1 MLKKNIQSALLALS
15 LVTLPFSAFATPV
28 KLGFEGVVG
37 DSDSSTP
44 ITPYTESGF
53 TLTNLK
59 PTPINDGIFG
69 KTSGVNT
76 NGSAVFGF
84 CAYDNTCDRGTA
96 IRLTGAAP
104 FSLNSIEIA
113 SLFPNFTPQA
123 ANTSLQLIGTL
134 FGGGTITTTL
144 SYSTTWAAYS
154 VSGFSNLQSLE
165 LRGINDYAVGI
176 DNLILNADAGN
187 RLPEPGSL
195 ALSALALTALGLRR
209 RASVQR

>member
-1 MLKKNIQSALLALS
+1 MLKKAIQRAWLVLGLA
-15 LVTLPFSAFATPV
+15 TLPFSALATPV
-28 KLGFEGVVG
+28 KLGFEGVVA
-37 DSDSSTP
+37 DTDSSTP

-59 PTPINDGIFG
+59 PTQFNDGIFG
-69 KTSGVNT
+69 KASGVNT

-84 CAYDNTCDRGTA
+84 CAYDNACDSGTA
-96 IRLTGAAP
+96 IRLTGTAP

-123 ANTSLQLIGTL
+123 AHPALQLIGTL

-144 SYSTTWAAYS
+144 SYGATWASYG

-165 LRGINDYAVGI
+165 LRGLDEYAVAI
-176 DNLILNADAGN
+176 DNLILNADAGA

-195 ALSALALTALGLRR
+195 ALSALALAALGLRR
-209 RASVQR
+209 RAPVRH